1 MASST
6 TPERASNPSTS
17 AHPTTPVPIPPI
29 FSTPA
34 TPAPYSNT
42 LKGQL
47 AAASHRA
54 AGLAIKRDLIDPKS
68 DLFWSGILPGS
79 KPLPVLSPED
89 TKILDE
95 QYWEL
100 TRVREEGLS
109 ESSTYLPVAIILN
122 VLTLAH
128 NTTHPLPHDL
138 VIVHVLNPNQYLF
151 GDEFDAKLKP
161 DIIAYISPL
170 TYAQTY
176 LNSLKTGEIPK
187 LEDRRPFWSQLSAVA
202 ELKASVSPQAQLLH
216 YLQTTLRYRPNFTF
230 VIGLAS
236 RSYGFTIYRFS
247 AVNATLNPPRE
258 KRPYPWTETNTP
270 HLQKYI
276 AAIYHAEEARYNDM
290 TFRLENRM
298 IWTLV
303 KERRKWEIFPFCCG
317 GYPGRGTWIGAAVEV
332 GGASQSAIHIAKLY
346 WADVRARWEEGRLYE
361 LAHAQGVIP
370 GLATVVQHWKTG
382 KTTLMSEVVSP
393 EECESTP
400 VLPPLHSPKP
410 VPAVEEQE
418 SKLQR
423 SQQIREQYCVML
435 GTHGKPLNNCET
447 VLHILRAM
455 FDLLVSK
462 CQCFV
467 SLSLRSTF
475 AAHRAMCEQDV
486 LHRDISWGNVL
497 VDPVYDTEPADPGGS
512 KDRRYWYS
520 ASILYAAFLWL
531 NDVFPD
537 IPFK

>member
-1 MASST
+1 M
-6 TPERASNPSTS
+6 PL
-17 AHPTTPVPIPPI
+17 I
-29 FSTPA
+29 FETPA
-34 TPAPYSNT
+34 KPAPYSNA

-47 AAASHRA
+47 AATSHRA
-54 AGLAIKRDLIDPKS
+54 AGLAINRDLIDPES
-68 DLFWSGILPGS
+68 DLFWSGVYRGS
-79 KPLPVLSPED
+79 KPPPMLSRDD
-89 TKILDE
+89 TEILDK
-95 QYWEL
+95 QYRKL
-100 TRVREEGLS
+100 TRVRKDKRPESLS
-109 ESSTYLPVAIILN
+109 YLPIAIILN

-138 VIVHVLNPNQYLF
+138 VIVHVLNPDQYLF
-151 GDEFDAKLKP
+151 GDEFDARLKP
-161 DIIAYISPL
+161 DIIAYISTL
-170 TYAQTY
+170 KYAQTY
-176 LNSLKTGEIPK
+176 LNFLKTGVIPE
-187 LEDRRPFWSQLSAVA
+187 LGALRPFWSQLSAVA
-202 ELKASVSPQAQLLH
+202 ELKVSANPEAQLLH
-216 YLQTTLRYRPNFTF
+216 YLQTTLHYRPDFSF

-236 RSYGFTIYRFS
+236 RLRGFTFYRLS
-247 AVNATLNPPRE
+247 AVNATVNPP
-258 KRPYPWTETNTP
+258 KTSKPYLWTKKNTP

-290 TFRLENRM
+290 TFGLENRM

-303 KERRKWEIFPFCCG
+303 KEAKKWEIFPFRCG
-317 GYPGRGTWIGAAVEV
+317 RYPGRGTWIGAAAEV
-332 GGASQSAIHIAKLY
+332 GEARQSAIRIAKLY
-346 WADVRARWEEGRLYE
+346 WADIRARWEEGPLYE
-361 LAHAQGVIP
+361 QAHALGVIP
-370 GLATVVQHWKTG
+370 GLATAVQHWKTG
-382 KTTLMSEVVSP
+382 KTTSMSEVA
-393 EECESTP
+393 
-400 VLPPLHSPKP
+400 PP
-410 VPAVEEQE
+410 EEQE

-435 GTHGKPLNNCET
+435 GTLGKPLNNCET

-512 KDRRYWYS
+512 KDGRYWYS

-531 NDVFPD
+531 NDVFLD
-537 IPFK
+537 IPSK

>member
-1 MASST
+1 M
-6 TPERASNPSTS
+6 
-17 AHPTTPVPIPPI
+17 PPI
-29 FSTPA
+29 FDTPVK
-34 TPAPYSNT
+34 PAPYRNA

-54 AGLAIKRDLIDPKS
+54 TGLAINRDLIDPES
-68 DLFWSGILPGS
+68 DLFWSGVYHGS
-79 KPLPVLSPED
+79 KPPPMLSPED

-95 QYWEL
+95 QYREL
-100 TRVREEGLS
+100 TRLRNKNCS
-109 ESSTYLPVAIILN
+109 ESLSYLPIAIILN
-122 VLTLAH
+122 VLSLAH
-128 NTTHPLPHDL
+128 NTTRPLPRDL

-151 GDEFDAKLKP
+151 GDEFDARLKP
-161 DIIAYISPL
+161 DIITYISTL
-170 TYAQTY
+170 KYAQMY
-176 LNSLKTGEIPK
+176 LNFLKTGVITK
-187 LEDRRPFWSQLSAVA
+187 LGALRPSWSQLSAVA
-202 ELKASVSPQAQLLH
+202 ELKVAANPEPQLLH
-216 YLQTTLRYRPNFTF
+216 YLQTTLRYRPDFSF

-236 RSYGFTIYRFS
+236 RLRGFTIYRLS
-247 AVNATLNPPRE
+247 AVNAAVNPP
-258 KRPYPWTETNTP
+258 KSQQPYPWTQKSTP

-290 TFRLENRM
+290 TFKLEKRM

-303 KERRKWEIFPFCCG
+303 KEPTKWEIFPFHCR
-317 GYPGRGTWIGAAVEV
+317 GYPGRGTWIGAAVEA
-332 GGASQSAIHIAKLY
+332 GEASQSAIRIAKLY
-346 WADVRARWEEGRLYE
+346 WADVRARWEEGPLYE
-361 LAHAQGVIP
+361 QAHAQGVIP
-370 GLATVVQHWKTG
+370 GLATAVQHWKTG
-382 KTTLMSEVVSP
+382 KTTLMSEVPSP

-400 VLPPLHSPKP
+400 VLPPLHSPEP

-512 KDRRYWYS
+512 KDGRYWYS

-531 NDVFPD
+531 NDVFLD